1 MNNFSNLTDN
11 ELIELSRKTRLENTN
26 LYKNIIVH
34 EKRLGKNNFVAN
46 FVFIV
51 TALLLIGYIISLFAL
66 DYGFFKL
73 IVGFIVFVLCVTSHK
88 LQKQVNF
95 INEPIKQDLS
105 KLIEDFEESANFL
118 KEIIIE
124 LENRASLMK
133 PIE

>member
-51 TALLLIGYIISLFAL
+51 TVLLLIGYIISLFAL

-73 IVGFIVFVLCVTSHK
+73 IVGVLVFVLCVTSHK

>member
-1 MNNFSNLTDN
+1 MNNFSNLTDS

-51 TALLLIGYIISLFAL
+51 SALLLIGYIISIFAL
-66 DYGFFKL
+66 DYGFKS
-73 IVGFIVFVLCVTSHK
+73 IVGILVFVLCIICHK

-105 KLIEDFEESANFL
+105 KLIEDFEKSAIFL

-124 LENRASLMK
+124 LEYRASLMK

>member
-26 LYKNIIVH
+26 LYKNIMVY

-51 TALLLIGYIISLFAL
+51 SALLLIGYIISIFAL
-66 DYGFFKL
+66 DYSFKS
-73 IVGFIVFVLCVTSHK
+73 IVGILVFVLCIICHK

-105 KLIEDFEESANFL
+105 KLIEDFEKSAIFL

-124 LENRASLMK
+124 LEHRASLMK